1 MTIQIAKTDT
11 EIKQCFPVIVQLRP
25 TLSEGAFLD
34 QVKRQQQ
41 SGYHLAF
48 LIDNNQV
55 KTVAG
60 FRISES
66 LSWKKFLYVDDFITD
81 ADSRSNGYGDKMF
94 DWLVAYAKS
103 QQCNQLHLDSGVQR
117 FEAHRFYL
125 RKRMYIYAHHFT
137 MQLDEG

>member
-1 MTIQIAKTDT
+1 MVTIQIAKTT
-11 EIKQCFPVIVQLRP
+11 KEIKQCFPVMAQLRP
-25 TLSEGAFLD
+25 TLSEEVFLA

-48 LIDNNQV
+48 LVDNNQV

-81 ADSRSNGYGDKMF
+81 AESRSNGYGDKLF
-94 DWLVAYAKS
+94 DWLVDYAKS
-103 QQCNQLHLDSGVQR
+103 NQCNQLHLDSGVQR

-137 MQLDEG
+137 LVLK